1 MGHAINETRNRVEPR
16 EEQELE
22 IARTRQT
29 LINTV
34 SGICN
39 KGIAIV
45 FPFVIRTFIIK
56 ILGDDY
62 VGLNSLFTSIFT
74 VLNLAEL
81 GFSSAVVFS
90 MYRPIAEDNTVVIC
104 ALLRYYRRIYRF
116 VALIIA
122 AAGLAL
128 LPFLPHLVKGD
139 APADINLYVLY
150 LMYLGSTVMGYL
162 LFAYRV
168 SLFSAHQRND
178 ILTNVSTVILLA
190 QYLLQ
195 ILALTVLRNY
205 YAYTLVGALMVIPQN
220 LCYYWLSRRTYARY
234 SCRGNLPDSFK
245 AQIHQQVAAL
255 MGHKIGATVLVS
267 IDSVLISSFLG
278 LGALA
283 VYGNYYSLAMA
294 VIAVTNVAT
303 QSMLA
308 GIGNKLVTGS
318 AESAYQL
325 FRHLSYLWVWC
336 VGWCA
341 TCLLCLSG
349 PFVRIWLGSSY
360 CYPTATVCAIA
371 LYYFC
376 WQFRVLGLTFKDAAG
391 LWKMDWY
398 KPYLGMGLNL
408 AGSILMLIVLR
419 HVVSVLVPTMVVMA
433 LIYFPIETH
442 VIFQKIF
449 HCSSKR
455 YVSRL
460 LVQIA
465 LLFFCALVTF
475 LLCGMISLP
484 GIWDL
489 AAKTAVCFLVPNLI
503 FAAATCRTEPFRFLS
518 QTVRSMR
525 ELIRH

>member
-1 MGHAINETRNRVEPR
+1 MK
-16 EEQELE
+16 L
-22 IARTRQT
+22 ARTRQT
-29 LINTV
+29 ILNTI

-39 KGIAIV
+39 KAIAIV
-45 FPFVIRTFIIK
+45 FPFIIRTFIIK
-56 ILGDDY
+56 ILGNDY

-90 MYRPIAEDNTVVIC
+90 MYRPIAQEDTAAIC
-104 ALLRYYRRIYRF
+104 ALLYYYRRIYRI
-116 VALIIA
+116 VALIITT
-122 AAGLAL
+122 AGLAL
-128 LPFLPHLVKGD
+128 LPFLPRLVKGD
-139 APADINLYVLY
+139 TPPDLNPYVLY
-150 LMYLGSTVMGYL
+150 LMYLGSTVLGYL
-162 LFAYRV
+162 LFAYRA

-195 ILALTVLRNY
+195 ILSLTVLKNY

-220 LCYYWLSRRTYARY
+220 LCYYWLSRRTYTRY
-234 SCRGNLPDSFK
+234 VCRGTLPSDTR
-245 AQIHQQVAAL
+245 AQIHQQVTAL

-278 LGALA
+278 LDALA
-283 VYGNYYSLAMA
+283 VYGNYYALTMA

-308 GIGNKLVTGS
+308 GIGNKLITS
-318 AESAYQL
+318 PAEDAYNL
-325 FRHLSYLWVWC
+325 FRHLSFLWVWC

-341 TCLLCLSG
+341 ICLLCLSG
-349 PFVRIWLGSSY
+349 PFIRIWLGSTY
-360 CYPTATVCAIA
+360 CYPTATVCMIA
-371 LYYFC
+371 LYYFS

-391 LWKMDWY
+391 LWKRDWY

-419 HVVSVLVPTMVVMA
+419 HVISVLLPTIFVMTA
-433 LIYFPIETH
+433 IYFPIETR
-442 VIFQKIF
+442 VLFQDIF
-449 HCSSKR
+449 HRSSRR
-455 YVSRL
+455 YLSRL

-465 LLFFCALVTF
+465 LLFLCAGITF
-475 LLCGMISLP
+475 LLCSAIALP

-489 AAKTAVCFLVPNLI
+489 AAKAAICCLVPNLI
-503 FAAATCRTEPFRFLS
+503 FAACTCRTEPFRFLS
-518 QTVRSMR
+518 QTVRNMG
-525 ELIRH
+525 ELIRRGHNAA